1 MLFLIFIYFINGRL
15 EHTKD
20 IDAKRS
26 VINGLDL
33 DTKVKQDQLN
43 NIQFVLNLSNINY
56 SNVIFNIYLLY

>member
-1 MLFLIFIYFINGRL
+1 MLFLIFIYFINVRF

-33 DTKVKQDQLN
+33 DIKVKQDQLN
-43 NIQFVLNLSNINY
+43 NIQYVINTHKLFKCY
-56 SNVIFNIYLLY
+56 F